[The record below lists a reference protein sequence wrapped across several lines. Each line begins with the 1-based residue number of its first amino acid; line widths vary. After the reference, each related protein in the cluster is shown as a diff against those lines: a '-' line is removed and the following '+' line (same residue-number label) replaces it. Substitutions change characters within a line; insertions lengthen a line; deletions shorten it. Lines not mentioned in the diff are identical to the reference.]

1 MSHVFISHA
10 SADDPFVAELRRAL
24 DALQISVWVD
34 SRELIGGNK
43 LVPEIEK
50 AIEQARQFLVVLSPK
65 TVNSPW
71 VRREI
76 QKALEVEKI
85 RGDGYRVIPLLLPGI
100 TPGALGTWFDEE
112 PVGVKIEI
120 GPGGLSAAL
129 PTLLAAL
136 GERLPADFQPFEQTD
151 TKPVEELVLTL
162 SDPVIEISEGKP
174 RVTATATLEYRPATS
189 GALGATSLR
198 YTFTAPFGPIEK
210 EDLRWYLERYYLW
223 PVGVFKS
230 RADEIEA
237 KLPSW
242 GNGLFQVAFGDE
254 EAREALTSWQN
265 AKEAE
270 RRFTVR
276 VDGAL
281 RKGASEEAQ
290 AAAWEAATELL
301 SLPWELLHDGRSWL
315 FQGKHPVRVRRRLPH
330 RRSQPARPT
339 ALPVRILLVSPR
351 PEKDAQGNRIGY
363 IDHRVSA
370 RPLTEAAEN
379 LGDLARLTVLQPP
392 TYEALQKALEKGDEG
407 HPFDVVHFDGHGV
420 YDRRLGLGGLCF
432 EEARDQEKL
441 EGRTLDFVDAVR
453 LAGLVREHRI
463 PLIFLE
469 ACQTAVAE
477 VDPTASVAAKLLDEG
492 VTSVVAM
499 SHSVLVETARRF
511 VQAFYAE
518 LAGGARVGKAMLAG
532 QQALFADTWRGKIL
546 GAGDLRLQDWF
557 VPVLYQE
564 EQDPQL
570 LTKIPPEEVRQLQAR
585 KRRLSLGDL
594 PEPPDHQFQGRSRE
608 LLALERLLHREPW
621 AVVRGTG
628 GQGKTTLAAELGRW
642 LVRTNRFARAAF
654 VNLERYR
661 DARAV
666 LDTLG
671 HQLVG
676 PHYTV
681 AQYSS
686 LGEALQPIERAL
698 RDQPTLIVLDNC
710 ESVLPERGSPTDPS
724 SGDASAA
731 LFALCQSLLEAS
743 PRTRLVLTTREP
755 LPEPF
760 DHRGLEREL
769 GALDLTDAIE
779 LVSEVMKQNGWTPP
793 IDDAGNTP
801 QEITDLVE
809 AVHRHARA
817 LVLLAREVARRGVK
831 ATTGDL
837 QSLMAD
843 LQTKH
848 PGDRENSLYA
858 SVELSLRRLSKESR
872 EHVRVL
878 AASQGGIHLG
888 VLRMLTGLEPDAVG
902 ELASE
907 LIEVGLG
914 EDMGFG
920 HLRLDPGL
928 PPYLLGELPTG
939 EAEALR
945 SHLAE
950 AMAGLTGYLYSELV
964 KDGRLASQ
972 LTLLELPNLLA
983 MLDWIQARWPPERM
997 VQLAQQVESLVA
1009 ELGRPQALAR
1019 ATRVREQAAQKL
1031 GDWSHARFQN
1041 DAAQIDRLL
1050 ERGDLPTAYTAAQ
1063 QLLAQCLA
1071 AGETAF
1077 PEAAFNIAMA
1087 HARLGRVL
1095 KNGGAAEAAL
1105 APLAEAQRRLQEL
1118 ADAGDPAAEQMASAT
1133 ITETGDCFRNLGR
1146 LEEAAEKYEEAIGLD
1161 RQKNRLRDVAAGKG
1175 QLGTV
1180 RLYQKR
1186 FKEALESH
1194 EEARDT
1200 FEALGEP
1207 RMVATAWHQI
1217 GRVHEQAGQLEPA
1230 EQAYRQS
1237 LAINV
1242 RENDLAGQASSLGQ
1256 LGNFYAGMGR
1266 LEEGVKFYRQAAE
1279 ISVLLGDLAKEGIRR
1294 NNLANTLIKLRRYD
1308 EARQELQR
1316 AIECKKP
1323 YGHAAEPWKTW
1334 SILKDLERATGH
1346 AEAAQAA
1353 RRQAMEAYGAYRR
1366 AGGVSQSNQAQLFEG
1381 VAQTIQ
1387 QNAEAETARQL
1398 NQLLKPDAPSWLT
1411 ALIRQLLAVLAGERD
1426 PALAADPEL
1435 DYRNAVELQLLLE
1448 ALGGGSGPVPG

>member
-1 MSHVFISHA
+1 MPSNGSCPAGVTICSRPLWGTRKRGRRSPPGSRLPTAPNAA
-10 SADDPFVAELRRAL
+10 SPS
-24 DALQISVWVD
+24 QVD
-34 SRELIGGNK
+34 SDL
-43 LVPEIEK
+43 
-50 AIEQARQFLVVLSPK
+50 PK
-65 TVNSPW
+65 
-71 VRREI
+71 
-76 QKALEVEKI
+76 
-85 RGDGYRVIPLLLPGI
+85 G
-100 TPGALGTWFDEE
+100 TP
-112 PVGVKIEI
+112 
-120 GPGGLSAAL
+120 
-129 PTLLAAL
+129 
-136 GERLPADFQPFEQTD
+136 
-151 TKPVEELVLTL
+151 
-162 SDPVIEISEGKP
+162 
-174 RVTATATLEYRPATS
+174 
-189 GALGATSLR
+189 
-198 YTFTAPFGPIEK
+198 
-210 EDLRWYLERYYLW
+210 
-223 PVGVFKS
+223 
-230 RADEIEA
+230 
-237 KLPSW
+237 
-242 GNGLFQVAFGDE
+242 E
-254 EAREALTSWQN
+254 EAR
-265 AKEAE
+265 
-270 RRFTVR
+270 
-276 VDGAL
+276 
-281 RKGASEEAQ
+281 
-290 AAAWEAATELL
+290 AAAREAATELL
-301 SLPWELLHDGRSWL
+301 SLPWELLHDGRAWL
-315 FQGKHPVRVRRRLPH
+315 FQGKHAVRVRRRLPN
-330 RRSQPARPT
+330 RQRQPDHPT

-463 PLIFLE
+463 PLVFLE

-628 GQGKTTLAAELGRW
+628 GQGKTTLAAELARW

-654 VNLERYR
+654 VSLEHYR

-686 LGEALQPIERAL
+686 LDEALQPIERAL

-710 ESVLPERGSPTDPS
+710 ESVLPERGGPTDPS

-731 LFALCQSLLEAS
+731 IFALCQSLLEAS
-743 PRTRLVLTTREP
+743 PRTRLVFTTREP

-760 DHRGLEREL
+760 DHRGREREL
-769 GALDLTDAIE
+769 GALDRTDAIE

-793 IDDAGNTP
+793 SDDAGTTP
-801 QEITDLVE
+801 QEITDLVD

-817 LVLLAREVARRGVK
+817 LVLLAREVARGGVK

-843 LQTKH
+843 LQAKH

-858 SVELSLRRLSKESR
+858 SVELSLRRLVQRIARARPRPGRLPGRHPSR
-872 EHVRVL
+872 SPPDSHRV
-878 AASQGGIHLG
+878 G
-888 VLRMLTGLEPDAVG
+888 TGRRPPVG
-902 ELASE
+902 HRADRSR
-907 LIEVGLG
+907 LG

-945 SHLAE
+945 SRQAE
-950 AMAGLTGYLYSELV
+950 AMAALAGYLYSELA
-964 KDGRLASQ
+964 KDARLASQ

-983 MLDWIQARWPPERM
+983 MLDWLQARWPPERV
-997 VQLAQQVESLVA
+997 VQLAQNVESLVA
-1009 ELGRPQALAR
+1009 NLGRPQALAR
-1019 ATRVREQAAQKL
+1019 ATGVREQAAQKL
-1031 GDWSHARFQN
+1031 GGWSYARYLTE
-1041 DAAQIDRLL
+1041 AAQIDRLL
-1050 ERGDLPTAYTAAQ
+1050 ELGDLPAAYAASQ
-1063 QLLAQCLA
+1063 QFLAQCLA

-1077 PEAAFNIAMA
+1077 PEGAYAIANA
-1087 HARLGRVL
+1087 YSKLGHVL
-1095 KNGGAAEAAL
+1095 KMGGAAEAAL
-1105 APLAEAQRRLQEL
+1105 APLAEAQRRFQKL
-1118 ADAGDPAAEQMASAT
+1118 ADAGNPTAESMAAV
-1133 ITETGDCFRNLGR
+1133 IFTETGDCLRNLGR
-1146 LEEAAEKYEEAIGLD
+1146 LEEAAGAYEEGSGAQRTWVITEVRPSPNFSSAPCGST
-1161 RQKNRLRDVAAGKG
+1161 RSASRRRSKTTQKHATLWRLWVSREGWPR
-1175 QLGTV
+1175 LGTRSV
-1180 RLYQKR
+1180 WCTRKPGSSSPLSRPIANRWLSACGKTILTGKR
-1186 FKEALESH
+1186 
-1194 EEARDT
+1194 
-1200 FEALGEP
+1200 
-1207 RMVATAWHQI
+1207 
-1217 GRVHEQAGQLEPA
+1217 
-1230 EQAYRQS
+1230 
-1237 LAINV
+1237 
-1242 RENDLAGQASSLGQ
+1242 
-1256 LGNFYAGMGR
+1256 
-1266 LEEGVKFYRQAAE
+1266 AA
-1279 ISVLLGDLAKEGIRR
+1279 
-1294 NNLANTLIKLRRYD
+1294 
-1308 EARQELQR
+1308 
-1316 AIECKKP
+1316 
-1323 YGHAAEPWKTW
+1323 
-1334 SILKDLERATGH
+1334 
-1346 AEAAQAA
+1346 
-1353 RRQAMEAYGAYRR
+1353 
-1366 AGGVSQSNQAQLFEG
+1366 
-1381 VAQTIQ
+1381 
-1387 QNAEAETARQL
+1387 
-1398 NQLLKPDAPSWLT
+1398 
-1411 ALIRQLLAVLAGERD
+1411 
-1426 PALAADPEL
+1426 
-1435 DYRNAVELQLLLE
+1435 
-1448 ALGGGSGPVPG
+1448 